1 MQAFSAENLH
11 IFIEYLKP
19 PEFRKIRRDIGCK
32 LTQSIGYELRIE
44 RGLLR

>member
-19 PEFRKIRRDIGCK
+19 PEFCEVWRDIGCK
-32 LTQSIGYELRIE
+32 LTQSVGYELRIE